1 MKIVNIKENSVGIIG
16 ENILVNNNTVTAY
29 YILSPVNYSITNKAG
44 VSVHIRE
51 IESILSSLANKRKD
65 LKFSIFNI
73 DKVITPRDVAANLID
88 TVHMYDPHYNGI
100 PEIFRRN
107 INKQYQNYSLLAI
120 DINTTDIADI
130 ESLSIGE
137 IIKELM
143 DRTAKHYFS
152 MQNVNIDT
160 ERIANIEN
168 EIYRTINSI
177 CVRASKELVF
187 YNYISGLFPNYE
199 ISYNNNS
206 FISDHMS
213 PIIGSIQQQITS
225 KFGYFEMSNSGLYV
239 FGYEPQV
246 TYGSVIDIVDMPKAI
261 NISDFR
267 MNINNLRIN
276 CNILSRDKLK
286 TKLKRVSADI
296 DYERE
301 GAQISGARRG
311 GGKEL
316 QESKSLSELAI
327 DTLESGNYIC
337 ELSASIL
344 ILANDLETLKEKKTS
359 VITSLASKDITA
371 AISFNQA
378 SDYIN
383 GFIKHTPEKYNQLTD
398 LAFPLSFQIDDG
410 VNVGDND
417 SKFFSP
423 SIGVSAS
430 RNDGEL

>member
-1 MKIVNIKENSVGIIG
+1 
-16 ENILVNNNTVTAY
+16 
-29 YILSPVNYSITNKAG
+29 
-44 VSVHIRE
+44 
-51 IESILSSLANKRKD
+51 
-65 LKFSIFNI
+65 
-73 DKVITPRDVAANLID
+73 
-88 TVHMYDPHYNGI
+88 
-100 PEIFRRN
+100 
-107 INKQYQNYSLLAI
+107 
-120 DINTTDIADI
+120 
-130 ESLSIGE
+130 
-137 IIKELM
+137 
-143 DRTAKHYFS
+143 
-152 MQNVNIDT
+152 
-160 ERIANIEN
+160 
-168 EIYRTINSI
+168 
-177 CVRASKELVF
+177 
-187 YNYISGLFPNYE
+187 
-199 ISYNNNS
+199 
-206 FISDHMS
+206 MS
-213 PIIGSIQQQITS
+213 PIMGSIQQQITS

-246 TYGSVIDIVDMPKAI
+246 TYGSIIDIVDMPKAI

-344 ILANDLETLKEKKTS
+344 ILANDLETLKEKKTT